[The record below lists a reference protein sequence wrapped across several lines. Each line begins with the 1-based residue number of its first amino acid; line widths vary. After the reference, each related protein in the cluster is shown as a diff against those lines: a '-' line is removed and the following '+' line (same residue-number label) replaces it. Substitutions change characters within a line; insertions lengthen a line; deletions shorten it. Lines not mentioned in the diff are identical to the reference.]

1 VAQVLSGVARV
12 KLADF
17 HGSDPDDACL
27 LPHTCHTDKEQ
38 RDDRWAYLAPEV
50 ACKAA
55 ESEVSA
61 RDSESE
67 SSAGWVDDEAK
78 PTTQKTRLLNSESE
92 KGAEQVV
99 DVPTLSKSSTCN
111 VLTKLDL
118 MPGDQHSLEA
128 SAGESSPSPPPSP
141 PLAKARSVRWRD
153 TPSSPASTQLASI
166 DAVRDSPPLAKA
178 RSIRWGKEPLPA
190 PTQLMQPTE
199 AFSEPDRKTLT
210 SSSAGQGPRSTAQG
224 LAAVVRRLSI
234 VPSPPDL
241 LPAQSADIWSF
252 GCLLAFV
259 GTAQPP
265 YQDAVHERATGS
277 GVCMSTSELC
287 ALIDWA
293 RRNECSPLERLYHV
307 MDCPKAVVVVA
318 EQCAQPCTAPH
329 LDPLHRNPTDSILL
343 LGVRLRCVLEEPTA
357 RPRAVNILSRLPR
370 SDHLENRSISRRL
383 PGTSRHGSSKF
394 VLPSSRKG
402 VRNVKAAQLPP
413 PAAKL
418 MPAESSSPAASQ
430 RMQHV

>member
-118 MPGDQHSLEA
+118 MPGYQHSLEA

-153 TPSSPASTQLASI
+153 TPSSNATGVDRRRSRLASTSKGAIHS
-166 DAVRDSPPLAKA
+166 
-178 RSIRWGKEPLPA
+178 
-190 PTQLMQPTE
+190 M
-199 AFSEPDRKTLT
+199 
-210 SSSAGQGPRSTAQG
+210 GQ
-224 LAAVVRRLSI
+224 
-234 VPSPPDL
+234 
-241 LPAQSADIWSF
+241 
-252 GCLLAFV
+252 
-259 GTAQPP
+259 
-265 YQDAVHERATGS
+265 RAT
-277 GVCMSTSELC
+277 
-287 ALIDWA
+287 A
-293 RRNECSPLERLYHV
+293 CSDTV
-307 MDCPKAVVVVA
+307 D
-318 EQCAQPCTAPH
+318 
-329 LDPLHRNPTDSILL
+329 
-343 LGVRLRCVLEEPTA
+343 
-357 RPRAVNILSRLPR
+357 
-370 SDHLENRSISRRL
+370 
-383 PGTSRHGSSKF
+383 
-394 VLPSSRKG
+394 
-402 VRNVKAAQLPP
+402 AA
-413 PAAKL
+413 
-418 MPAESSSPAASQ
+418 
-430 RMQHV
+430 H